1 MILVRFLQS
10 LDRRQSV
17 TIISKIS
24 GEDVIACKVDDL
36 LEGDREDLL
45 FSPIANSFVYEK
57 SLHIYVY
64 LKKEGV
70 KNE

>member
-1 MILVRFLQS
+1 MILLRFLQS
-10 LDRRQSV
+10 LDRAQSV
-17 TIISKIS
+17 TVISKIS
-24 GEDVIACKVDDL
+24 GEPIVACDVDDL

-45 FSPIANSFVYEK
+45 FSPVANSFVYEK
-57 SLHIYVY
+57 SLQIYVY

>member
-1 MILVRFLQS
+1 MILLRFLQS
-10 LDRRQSV
+10 LDRAQSV
-17 TIISKIS
+17 TVISKIS
-24 GEDVIACKVDDL
+24 GETIVACDVDDL

-64 LKKEGV
+64 LQKEGA